1 MSKLD
6 ELSEV
11 IHEITRWVQMGE
23 RLGYDNT
30 IKAMLDFLRN
40 HRTNIIKRGY

>member
-6 ELSEV
+6 ELNEV
-11 IHEITRWVQMGE
+11 IHEITRWVQRGE
-23 RLGYDNT
+23 LYGYNNT
-30 IKAMLDFLRN
+30 VKAMLDFLRS